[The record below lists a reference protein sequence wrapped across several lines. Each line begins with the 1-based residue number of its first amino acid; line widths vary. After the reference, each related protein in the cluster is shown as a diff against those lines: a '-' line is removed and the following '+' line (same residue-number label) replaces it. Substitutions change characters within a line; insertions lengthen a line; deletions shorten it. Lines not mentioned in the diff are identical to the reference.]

1 MSFNLVKAINW
12 KKVQISSHNKIVWKS
27 TLEKNGPEI
36 LQDFF
41 FQLYL
46 YMGFP
51 GGSVVKNPP
60 ANAGDARAWGFN
72 PWVGKILWRR
82 KWQPSPV
89 FLPGKSHGQRS
100 LEGYCPQGHKSQTWL
115 SD

>member
-1 MSFNLVKAINW
+1 MNW

-27 TLEKNGPEI
+27 TLEKNGPKI

-60 ANAGDARAWGFN
+60 ANAGDGRAWGFN
-72 PWVGKILWRR
+72 PWVEEEMAT
-82 KWQPSPV
+82 QPSVLAWEISWTKEPDG
-89 FLPGKSHGQRS
+89 LLSMGSQKS
-100 LEGYCPQGHKSQTWL
+100 
-115 SD
+115 DMA